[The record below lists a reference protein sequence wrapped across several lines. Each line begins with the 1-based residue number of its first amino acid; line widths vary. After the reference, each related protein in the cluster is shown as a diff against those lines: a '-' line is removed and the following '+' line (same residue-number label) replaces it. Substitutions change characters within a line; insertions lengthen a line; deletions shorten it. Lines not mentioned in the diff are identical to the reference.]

1 MILSVIIVSYN
12 SSSFL
17 ELCLHSVAKAISQL
31 EIESEVI
38 VVDNSSSDDS
48 CEVLNN
54 KFSFVK
60 LIQNDE
66 NIGFSKANN
75 LGVSKAKGKYIC
87 ILNPDTVL
95 QENTFDEI
103 LKFYKSNI
111 KVGFVGCQMIDG
123 NGMFLKE
130 SKRVIPSIFSSFMK
144 VLGISKFYYSA
155 LDKDKRG
162 YIDILAGAFMFVEK
176 TIYDSVKGFDEDY
189 FMYGEDIDL
198 SYKALKKGY
207 SNYYLGDV
215 KIIHFKGESTDKNS
229 VYINRFYNAM
239 YIFYTKHFN
248 KFLFTKILA
257 YSFFKF
263 IISIKNLSN
272 FSDLGLKLVN
282 SKPAYKN
289 TFLVTGSTD
298 DKISIIATRVDLN
311 YLAINKTENSL
322 LIFDLN
328 SISLSEII
336 NHFDFIS
343 ESNSFRII
351 VPNTNFYVGSD
362 YADKKGQIIRF

>member
-54 KFSFVK
+54 KFPFVK

-198 SYKALKKGY
+198 SYKVLKKGY

-282 SKPAYKN
+282 SKTTYKN
-289 TFLVTGSTD
+289 TYLVTGSTD
-298 DKISIIATRVDLN
+298 DKISITATRVDLN

>member
-54 KFSFVK
+54 KFPFVK

-248 KFLFTKILA
+248 KFLFTKILS

-298 DKISIIATRVDLN
+298 DKISITATRVDLN

>member
-282 SKPAYKN
+282 SKTAYKN

>member
-239 YIFYTKHFN
+239 YIFTKHFN

-282 SKPAYKN
+282 SKTTYKN
-289 TFLVTGSTD
+289 TYLVTGSTD

>member
-282 SKPAYKN
+282 SKTTYKN
-289 TFLVTGSTD
+289 TYLVTGSTD
-298 DKISIIATRVDLN
+298 DKISITATRVDLN

>member
-1 MILSVIIVSYN
+1 LILSVIIVSYN

-54 KFSFVK
+54 KFPFVK

-282 SKPAYKN
+282 SKTTYKN
-289 TFLVTGSTD
+289 TYLVTGSTD

>member
-1 MILSVIIVSYN
+1 LILSVIIVSYN

-54 KFSFVK
+54 KFPFVK

-282 SKPAYKN
+282 SKTTYKN
-289 TFLVTGSTD
+289 TYLVTGSTD
-298 DKISIIATRVDLN
+298 DKISITATRVDLN

>member
-282 SKPAYKN
+282 SKTTYKN
-289 TFLVTGSTD
+289 TYLVTGSTD

>member
-1 MILSVIIVSYN
+1 MIN
-12 SSSFL
+12 
-17 ELCLHSVAKAISQL
+17 
-31 EIESEVI
+31 
-38 VVDNSSSDDS
+38 
-48 CEVLNN
+48 
-54 KFSFVK
+54 
-60 LIQNDE
+60 
-66 NIGFSKANN
+66 
-75 LGVSKAKGKYIC
+75 
-87 ILNPDTVL
+87 
-95 QENTFDEI
+95 
-103 LKFYKSNI
+103 
-111 KVGFVGCQMIDG
+111 G

-176 TIYDSVKGFDEDY
+176 TMYDSVKGFDEDY

-272 FSDLGLKLVN
+272 FSDLRLKLVN
-282 SKPAYKN
+282 SKTAYKN

>member
-282 SKPAYKN
+282 SKTTYKN
-289 TFLVTGSTD
+289 TYLVTGSTD
-298 DKISIIATRVDLN
+298 DKISITATRVDLN
-311 YLAINKTENSL
+311 YLAINKTKNSL

>member
-1 MILSVIIVSYN
+1 LILSVIIVSYN

-282 SKPAYKN
+282 SKTTYKN
-289 TFLVTGSTD
+289 TYLVTGSTD

>member
-95 QENTFDEI
+95 QENTFDKI

-162 YIDILAGAFMFVEK
+162 YIDILAGAFMFVER

-282 SKPAYKN
+282 SKTTYKN
-289 TFLVTGSTD
+289 TYLVTGSTD
-298 DKISIIATRVDLN
+298 DKISITATRVDLN

>member
-1 MILSVIIVSYN
+1 LILSVIIVSYN

-95 QENTFDEI
+95 QENTFDKI

-282 SKPAYKN
+282 SKTTYKN
-289 TFLVTGSTD
+289 TYLVTGSTD
-298 DKISIIATRVDLN
+298 DKISITATRVDLN

>member
-54 KFSFVK
+54 KFPFVK

-123 NGMFLKE
+123 NGMFLRE

-229 VYINRFYNAM
+229 IYINRFYNAM

-282 SKPAYKN
+282 SKTAYKN

>member
-162 YIDILAGAFMFVEK
+162 YIDILAGAFMFVER

-282 SKPAYKN
+282 SKTTYKN
-289 TFLVTGSTD
+289 TYLVTGSTD

>member
-48 CEVLNN
+48 CEVINN

-75 LGVSKAKGKYIC
+75 LGVSKAKGRYIC

-198 SYKALKKGY
+198 SYKVLKKGY

>member
-282 SKPAYKN
+282 SKTAYKN
-289 TFLVTGSTD
+289 TYLVTGSTD
-298 DKISIIATRVDLN
+298 DKISITATRVDLN

>member
-282 SKPAYKN
+282 SKTAYKN

-298 DKISIIATRVDLN
+298 DKISITATRVDLN

>member
-17 ELCLHSVAKAISQL
+17 ELCLHSVAKAISQV

-54 KFSFVK
+54 KFPFVK

-111 KVGFVGCQMIDG
+111 KVGFVGCKMIDG

-176 TIYDSVKGFDEDY
+176 TIYDSVNGFDEDY

-198 SYKALKKGY
+198 SYKVLKKGY

-257 YSFFKF
+257 YSFFKL

-298 DKISIIATRVDLN
+298 DKISIVATRVDLN

>member
-1 MILSVIIVSYN
+1 
-12 SSSFL
+12 
-17 ELCLHSVAKAISQL
+17 
-31 EIESEVI
+31 
-38 VVDNSSSDDS
+38 
-48 CEVLNN
+48 
-54 KFSFVK
+54 
-60 LIQNDE
+60 
-66 NIGFSKANN
+66 
-75 LGVSKAKGKYIC
+75 
-87 ILNPDTVL
+87 
-95 QENTFDEI
+95 
-103 LKFYKSNI
+103 
-111 KVGFVGCQMIDG
+111 
-123 NGMFLKE
+123 
-130 SKRVIPSIFSSFMK
+130 
-144 VLGISKFYYSA
+144 
-155 LDKDKRG
+155 
-162 YIDILAGAFMFVEK
+162 
-176 TIYDSVKGFDEDY
+176 
-189 FMYGEDIDL
+189 MYGEDIDL

-282 SKPAYKN
+282 SKTTYKN
-289 TFLVTGSTD
+289 TYLVTGSTD
-298 DKISIIATRVDLN
+298 DKISITATRVDLN

-328 SISLSEII
+328 SILLSEII

>member
-54 KFSFVK
+54 KFPFVK

-282 SKPAYKN
+282 SKTTYKN
-289 TFLVTGSTD
+289 TYLVTGSTD
-298 DKISIIATRVDLN
+298 DKISITATRVDLN

>member
-54 KFSFVK
+54 KFPFVK

-282 SKPAYKN
+282 SKTTYKN
-289 TFLVTGSTD
+289 TYLVTGSTD

>member
-48 CEVLNN
+48 CEVINN

-282 SKPAYKN
+282 SKTAYKN
-289 TFLVTGSTD
+289 TFLVTGSID

>member
-282 SKPAYKN
+282 SKTKYKN
-289 TFLVTGSTD
+289 TYLVTGSTD
-298 DKISIIATRVDLN
+298 DKNSITATRVDLN

>member
-87 ILNPDTVL
+87 ILNPDIVL

>member
-48 CEVLNN
+48 CEILNN
-54 KFSFVK
+54 KFPFVK

-282 SKPAYKN
+282 SKTTYKN
-289 TFLVTGSTD
+289 TYLVTGSTD
-298 DKISIIATRVDLN
+298 DKISITATRVDLN

>member
-289 TFLVTGSTD
+289 TFLVTGSID
-298 DKISIIATRVDLN
+298 DKISITATRVDLN

>member
-198 SYKALKKGY
+198 SYKVLKKGY

-282 SKPAYKN
+282 SKTTYKN
-289 TFLVTGSTD
+289 TYLVTGSTD
-298 DKISIIATRVDLN
+298 DKISITATRVDLN

>member
-1 MILSVIIVSYN
+1 LILSVIIVSYN

-282 SKPAYKN
+282 SKTTYKN
-289 TFLVTGSTD
+289 TYLVTGSTD
-298 DKISIIATRVDLN
+298 DKISITATRVDLN

>member
-298 DKISIIATRVDLN
+298 DKISIIATRVNLN

>member
-130 SKRVIPSIFSSFMK
+130 SKRVIPGIFSSFMK

-282 SKPAYKN
+282 SKTTYKN
-289 TFLVTGSTD
+289 TYLVTGSTD
-298 DKISIIATRVDLN
+298 DKISITATRVDLN

>member
-54 KFSFVK
+54 KFPFVK

-298 DKISIIATRVDLN
+298 DKISIVATRVDLN

>member
-54 KFSFVK
+54 KFPFVQ

-282 SKPAYKN
+282 SKTTYKN
-289 TFLVTGSTD
+289 TYLVTGSTD
-298 DKISIIATRVDLN
+298 DKISITATRVDLN

>member
-282 SKPAYKN
+282 SKTTYKN

-298 DKISIIATRVDLN
+298 DKISITATRVDLN